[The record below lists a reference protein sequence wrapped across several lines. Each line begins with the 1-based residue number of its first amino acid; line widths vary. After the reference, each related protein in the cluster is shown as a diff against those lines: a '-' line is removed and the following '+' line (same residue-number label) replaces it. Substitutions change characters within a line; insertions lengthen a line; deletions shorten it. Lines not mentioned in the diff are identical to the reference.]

1 MDQLVLF
8 EQKVYLTPK
17 DMNRVAK
24 EDIDS
29 VLLDHLRTALENK
42 CSQHGFVIP
51 KSLEI
56 LSRSMG
62 HLENG
67 RYTGNILFHVQVKG
81 RVYYPVNGTKVTG
94 VIQKKNKMGL
104 YVVYEDAIRILVP
117 RDLHLHDDD
126 FDALALGN
134 IIQIEIRKSRFQIHD
149 PFILSVGV
157 YVGKA
162 ERAGVVEQPSAESSA
177 ESNSMPPLAPP
188 TPPQEQAAQAAQAA
202 PALNDLLGDTDG
214 EEEDENEEGEEE

>member
-1 MDQLVLF
+1 MEQVVLF

-29 VLLDHLRTALENK
+29 ILLDHLCTALENK
-42 CSQHGFVIP
+42 CSQHGFVLP

-67 RYTGNILFHVQVKG
+67 RFTGNILFHVQAKG
-81 RVYYPVNGTKVTG
+81 KVYYPVNGTKITG

-117 RDLHLHDDD
+117 RDLHLHSDD
-126 FDALALGN
+126 FESLQLGDV
-134 IIQIEIRKSRFQIHD
+134 IQIEIRKSRFQIHD

-157 YVGKA
+157 YLGLA
-162 ERAGVVEQPSAESSA
+162 ERAGEVEVPESP
-177 ESNSMPPLAPP
+177 MPNLAPP
-188 TPPQEQAAQAAQAA
+188 TPREASAPSAAPAA
-202 PALNDLLGDTDG
+202 PALADLLADTDNEG
-214 EEEDENEEGEEE
+214 EEGEGEEEAEE

>member
-1 MDQLVLF
+1 MEQVVLF

-42 CSQHGFVIP
+42 CSQHGFVLP

-67 RYTGNILFHVQVKG
+67 RFTGNILFHVQAKG
-81 RVYYPVNGTKVTG
+81 KVYYPVNGTKITG

-117 RDLHLHDDD
+117 RDLHLHSDD
-126 FDALALGN
+126 FESLQLGDV
-134 IIQIEIRKSRFQIHD
+134 IQIEIRKSRFQIHD

-157 YVGKA
+157 YLGRA
-162 ERAGVVEQPSAESSA
+162 ERAGEVEVPETP
-177 ESNSMPPLAPP
+177 MPNLAPP
-188 TPPQEQAAQAAQAA
+188 TPREAPAPSAAPPVLSAA
-202 PALNDLLGDTDG
+202 PALADLLADTD
-214 EEEDENEEGEEE
+214 NEGEGEEEEDGEGEE